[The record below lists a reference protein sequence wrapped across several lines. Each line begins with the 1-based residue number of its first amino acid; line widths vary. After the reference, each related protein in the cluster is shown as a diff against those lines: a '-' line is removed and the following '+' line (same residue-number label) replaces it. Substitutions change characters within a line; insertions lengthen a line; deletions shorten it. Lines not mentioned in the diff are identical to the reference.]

1 MHRLLS
7 SLVAGIKRIV
17 YCAVFAA
24 LLLSA
29 VQPAYSFSRKSIAA
43 KAWIVID
50 ENDLVLSEKYPS
62 AKLPPA
68 STVKL
73 MTAMVSLDRLDPA
86 TAVSVSKKARAARSG
101 KPRLLAAEVLT
112 VTDLLHLALMRSNNS
127 AAVALAEAAGG
138 SEDSF
143 VKLMNQKAKEIGAND
158 THFETASGLPKG
170 RQYTTARDLTIILKK
185 ALTYPLIR
193 EILGKKEW
201 MVKTAAGRELYLS
214 NTDNLLWSRAD
225 MIGGKTGFTCSARHC
240 FVGALDTEKGLIYTA
255 VLGAPSRQRLW
266 KNTLM
271 LANMGTSL
279 LPDRAGTASFEPLA
293 HYTGRDVVRGKL
305 DRNVNQSVTDGNAGH
320 QDPFARNDLV
330 F

>member
-1 MHRLLS
+1 MQRKQILYYL
-7 SLVAGIKRIV
+7 
-17 YCAVFAA
+17 VFAI

-29 VQPAYSFSRKSIAA
+29 VQPAFSFSRKGIAA

-50 ENDLVLSEKYPS
+50 ENDSVLAEKFPS

-73 MTAMVSLDRLDPA
+73 MTAMVALDRLDPA
-86 TAVSVSKKARAARSG
+86 ASVTVSSRARAARSV
-101 KPRLLAAEVLT
+101 KPRLLTADVLT
-112 VTDLLHLALMRSNNS
+112 VSDLLHLALMRSINA

-138 SEDSF
+138 SENAF
-143 VKLMNQKAKEIGAND
+143 VAMMNQKAKEIGAND

-185 ALTYPLIR
+185 AITYPLIR

-201 MVKTAAGRELYLS
+201 LVKTAAGRELYLS
-214 NTDNLLWSRAD
+214 STDNLLWSRSD

-240 FVGALDTEKGLIYTA
+240 FVGAMDTEKGLLYTA
-255 VLGAPSRQRLW
+255 VLGAPSRSRLW
-266 KNTLM
+266 KSTLM
-271 LANMGTSL
+271 LAEIGTRL
-279 LPDRAGTASFEPLA
+279 QPDRISPGSAEPLMRLPRKDVHRWKSDRPQDMNSPGGDAGFQDHLA
-293 HYTGRDVVRGKL
+293 H
-305 DRNVNQSVTDGNAGH
+305 
-320 QDPFARNDLV
+320 PDLA